1 MRSIFKNRNLIIL
14 IAVLF
19 VFLGISVSSI
29 YSNSTGKESRKK
41 VSLIVY
47 GDDSE
52 RWESLRQ
59 GASLVC
65 EENNADLALITM
77 LTENDT
83 KEQEEIIARELS
95 NGADALLIAA
105 CSSREIKDYINGLG
119 LRIPVIFIGSD
130 SEPDSKTRFVA
141 PDDYR
146 IGYDLGKQFV
156 KNESDIVT
164 VAIISEN
171 SERDTVALR
180 EKGFRDAIATEGKVG
195 KVLTWSRNDNE
206 KTVNR
211 RIFVQRALVS
221 EACDAIV
228 TFDNSATDA
237 LLDALVNLN
246 KHSKV
251 YSVSTSN
258 KAVYNLYDKEIRALA
273 YPDEYSMG
281 YLAAMYAMDEKRA
294 DRKYSEEEIDYRIVR
309 KENMYDEDNQTLLFP
324 FVN

>member
-1 MRSIFKNRNLIIL
+1 MRNIFKNKNLIIL

-19 VFLGISVSSI
+19 VFLGITLSSI
-29 YSNSTGKESRKK
+29 NSNSPGKESRKK
-41 VSLIVY
+41 VSFIVY

-52 RWESLRQ
+52 RWENMRQ
-59 GASLVC
+59 GAGLVC
-65 EENNADLALITM
+65 EENDADLALITT
-77 LTENDT
+77 LSENDV
-83 KEQEEIIARELS
+83 KEQEEIISREIS
-95 NGADALLIAA
+95 NGADALIIAA
-105 CSSREIKDYINGLG
+105 CNSKEIKDYINELRV
-119 LRIPVIFIGSD
+119 RIPVIFIGSD
-130 SEPDSKTRFVA
+130 SEENNKTEYIS
-141 PDDYR
+141 PNDYQ

-171 SERDTVALR
+171 TERDTVTLR

-211 RIFVQRALVS
+211 RVFVQRALVS

-228 TFDNSATDA
+228 TFDNLATDA

-246 KHSKV
+246 QHSKV

-281 YLAAMYAMDEKRA
+281 YLAAVYALDKKNA
-294 DRKYSEEEIDYRIVR
+294 GKKYTGEEIDYKIVR

>member
-1 MRSIFKNRNLIIL
+1 MRNIFKNINLVIL

-19 VFLGISVSSI
+19 IFLGITLSFI
-29 YSNSTGKESRKK
+29 YSNSPGKESRKK

-52 RWESLRQ
+52 RWENMRQ
-59 GASLVC
+59 GAGLVC
-65 EENNADLALITM
+65 EENDADLALITM
-77 LTENDT
+77 LTENDV
-83 KEQEEIIARELS
+83 KEQEEIISREIS
-95 NGADALLIAA
+95 NGADALIIAA
-105 CSSREIKDYINGLG
+105 CSSKEIKEYINGLRVG
-119 LRIPVIFIGSD
+119 IPVIFVGSV
-130 SEPDSKTRFVA
+130 SESENKTEYIA
-141 PDDYR
+141 PDDYK

-156 KNESDIVT
+156 KSESDIVT

-171 SERDTVALR
+171 TERDSVALR

-195 KVLTWSRNDNE
+195 KVLTWSRNENE
-206 KTVNR
+206 QTVNR
-211 RIFVQRALVS
+211 RVFVQRALVS

-246 KHSKV
+246 QHSKV

-281 YLAAMYAMDEKRA
+281 YLAAMYALDKKNA
-294 DRKYSEEEIDYRIVR
+294 GRKYTGEEIDYRIVR

>member
-29 YSNSTGKESRKK
+29 YSNSPGKESRKK

-119 LRIPVIFIGSD
+119 LRIPVIFVGSD
-130 SEPDSKTRFVA
+130 SESDNKTEYIA
-141 PDDYR
+141 PDDYK

-164 VAIISEN
+164 VAIVSEN
-171 SERDTVALR
+171 TERDSVALR

-246 KHSKV
+246 QHSKV

-281 YLAAMYAMDEKRA
+281 YLAAMYALDKKNA
-294 DRKYSEEEIDYRIVR
+294 GRKYTGEEIDYRIVR

>member
-1 MRSIFKNRNLIIL
+1 MRKVLKNKNLIIL

-19 VFLGISVSSI
+19 VFLGITLSSI
-29 YSNSTGKESRKK
+29 YSNSPGKESRKK

-52 RWESLRQ
+52 RWENMRQ
-59 GASLVC
+59 GAGLVC
-65 EENNADLALITM
+65 EENDADLALITM
-77 LTENDT
+77 LTENDV
-83 KEQEEIIARELS
+83 KEQEEIISREIS
-95 NGADALLIAA
+95 NGADALIIAA
-105 CSSREIKDYINGLG
+105 CSSKEIKEYINGLRVG
-119 LRIPVIFIGSD
+119 IPVIFVGSD
-130 SEPDSKTRFVA
+130 SESDNKTEYIA
-141 PDDYR
+141 PDDYK

-164 VAIISEN
+164 VAIVSEN
-171 SERDTVALR
+171 TERDSVALR

-246 KHSKV
+246 QHSKV

-281 YLAAMYAMDEKRA
+281 YLAAMYALDKKNA
-294 DRKYSEEEIDYRIVR
+294 GRKYSGEEIDYKIVR

>member
-1 MRSIFKNRNLIIL
+1 M
-14 IAVLF
+14 
-19 VFLGISVSSI
+19 
-29 YSNSTGKESRKK
+29 
-41 VSLIVY
+41 
-47 GDDSE
+47 
-52 RWESLRQ
+52 
-59 GASLVC
+59 
-65 EENNADLALITM
+65 
-77 LTENDT
+77 
-83 KEQEEIIARELS
+83 
-95 NGADALLIAA
+95 
-105 CSSREIKDYINGLG
+105 
-119 LRIPVIFIGSD
+119 RIPVIFIGSG
-130 SEPDSKTRFVA
+130 SEENNKTEYIS
-141 PDDYR
+141 PNDYQ

-171 SERDTVALR
+171 TERDTVTLR

-195 KVLTWSRNDNE
+195 RVLTWSRNDNE

-228 TFDNSATDA
+228 TFDNSATDG

-246 KHSKV
+246 QHSKV

-281 YLAAMYAMDEKRA
+281 YLAAVYALDKKNA
-294 DRKYSEEEIDYRIVR
+294 GKKYTGEEIDYKIVR

>member
-1 MRSIFKNRNLIIL
+1 MRKILKNKNLIIL

-19 VFLGISVSSI
+19 VFLGITLSSI
-29 YSNSTGKESRKK
+29 NSNSPGKESRKK
-41 VSLIVY
+41 VSFIVY

-52 RWESLRQ
+52 RWENMRQ
-59 GASLVC
+59 GAGLVC
-65 EENNADLALITM
+65 EENDADLALIAT
-77 LTENDT
+77 LSENDV
-83 KEQEEIIARELS
+83 KEQEEIISREIS
-95 NGADALLIAA
+95 NGADALIIAA
-105 CSSREIKDYINGLG
+105 CSSKEIKDYINELRV
-119 LRIPVIFIGSD
+119 RIPVIFIGSD
-130 SEPDSKTRFVA
+130 SEENNKTEYIS
-141 PDDYR
+141 PNDYQ

-171 SERDTVALR
+171 TERDGIILR
-180 EKGFRDAIATEGKVG
+180 EQGFRDALATEGKVG
-195 KVLTWSRNDNE
+195 KILTWSRNENE
-206 KTVNR
+206 QTVSR
-211 RIFVQRALVS
+211 RVFVQRALVS

-228 TFDNSATDA
+228 TFDNLATDA

-246 KHSKV
+246 QHSKV

-281 YLAAMYAMDEKRA
+281 YLAAVYALDKKNA
-294 DRKYSEEEIDYRIVR
+294 GKKYTGEEIDYKIVR

>member
-1 MRSIFKNRNLIIL
+1 MRRMLSNRKLIIL
-14 IAVLF
+14 ISILLIL
-19 VFLGISVSSI
+19 LGITISSA
-29 YSNSTGKESRKK
+29 YSNSSEKESRQK

-52 RWESLRQ
+52 RWENLRQ
-59 GASLVC
+59 GSVLVC
-65 EENNADLALITM
+65 ENNNADLALITM
-77 LTENDT
+77 LTENDI
-83 KEQEEIIARELS
+83 KEQEEIIAREIS
-95 NGADALLIAA
+95 NGADALIIAA
-105 CSSREIKDYINGLG
+105 CNSREIKEYIDGLKT
-119 LRIPVIFIGSD
+119 RIPVVFIGSD
-130 SEPDSKTRFVA
+130 SENNDKTKFIA

-171 SERDTVALR
+171 TERDNVALR
-180 EKGFRDAIATEGKVG
+180 EKGFRDAIAAEGKVG
-195 KVLTWSRNDNE
+195 KVLTWSRNENE

-211 RIFVQRALVS
+211 RVFVQRALVS

-228 TFDNSATDA
+228 TFDNLATDA

-258 KAVYNLYDKEIRALA
+258 KAVYNLYDREVRALA

-281 YLAAMYAMDEKRA
+281 YLAAMYALDGKNAGR
-294 DRKYSEEEIDYRIVR
+294 RYTGEEIDYRIVR